1 VEPITK
7 WKNTRKN
14 DQTLNAQT
22 ARNGD
27 MWIVIVTPQRK
38 LNAIYAPKSIGLTN
52 TDARLSVAHEEQG
65 SNAHM
70 PSLSAQIARDRMLAG
85 ANIRKPR
92 LFLPVVY
99 KVSRH
104 FCELG
109 LLTSFGP
116 NKASFASFAREM
128 SKDIPRVFKLSTE
141 C

>member
-27 MWIVIVTPQRK
+27 MWIVIATPQRK

-65 SNAHM
+65 SNSHM
-70 PSLSAQIARDRMLAG
+70 PSLSVQIARDRMLAG

-92 LFLPVVY
+92 LL
-99 KVSRH
+99 
-104 FCELG
+104 
-109 LLTSFGP
+109 FGP
-116 NKASFASFAREM
+116 NKASFAREM
-128 SKDIPRVFKLSTE
+128 SKDISRVFKLSNE